1 MNSAADKA
9 TRGLTNDHHN
19 LRYQFQPTQSL
30 MKIGIDAT
38 ALTHPQPTGVEIVTR
53 ELIKALLASDLDNQY
68 ILYSPTLLGRE
79 WQKYSNSTNR
89 VLPPASWWVVRRL
102 SRAIPEDN
110 LDVFWSPSNF
120 LPYNLPAK
128 SLTTVHDLA
137 FVHFP
142 QAYSWKSRLLSWLT
156 VRRAAAVATKI
167 LAVSEQTS
175 RDLISRFN
183 ISPARV
189 AVIPNA
195 LPDRPTDQLIYQRS
209 IPNEYLLVVGRVEA
223 RKNPLIIIKA
233 FALIASDFPELQL
246 VFAGSDGYRAEQA
259 KKLAA
264 KVGLSS
270 RIHFLGFVS
279 EIRLREL
286 YAYASVVVFPSL
298 YEGFGLPVLEAFHYG
313 VPLIASHT
321 PAVAEV
327 AGDAALLVEPTDA
340 LGFAQAIDRL
350 ISTPE
355 LRAQLIEKG
364 ALRLQQF
371 SWEASAKA
379 LKDVINSLNG

>member
-1 MNSAADKA
+1 
-9 TRGLTNDHHN
+9 
-19 LRYQFQPTQSL
+19 